1 MGSPGGAAPGSPTRV
16 SHGGVEAL
24 LPVLLF
30 LFPRAIHRERM
41 VEERPFTGWS
51 NGVEQAFMPA
61 VKTCKID
68 RL

>member
-1 MGSPGGAAPGSPTRV
+1 
-16 SHGGVEAL
+16 VEAL